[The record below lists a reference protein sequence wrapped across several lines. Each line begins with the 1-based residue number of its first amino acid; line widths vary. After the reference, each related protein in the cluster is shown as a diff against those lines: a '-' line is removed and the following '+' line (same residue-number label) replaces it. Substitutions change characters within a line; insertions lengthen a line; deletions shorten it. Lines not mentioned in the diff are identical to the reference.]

1 MYPID
6 LKIIFGISLLQPG
19 PPKYVF
25 LATPL
30 KEGKA
35 EQKQNLKKDQNG
47 TKTAKLKF
55 RTGQNDIRRLDGR
68 VTSFNETAKFWIEQL
83 QKLFVVLKA

>member
-19 PPKYVF
+19 PPKSVF

-30 KEGKA
+30 DMMTMDWM
-35 EQKQNLKKDQNG
+35 LKPASTNKGISIALVN
-47 TKTAKLKF
+47 
-55 RTGQNDIRRLDGR
+55 RL
-68 VTSFNETAKFWIEQL
+68 WIGYG
-83 QKLFVVLKA
+83 AGSS